1 MPHKPTLT
9 DYYIPFFIVVFGL
22 LIAYGL
28 LNAVIYIDYFKD
40 SQEGMCQRKKKEDKP
55 ETEGFTE
62 GNGNPDTE
70 GPKPSNEDSTGAEGT
85 TDCIAFCGALGS
97 DLDTLDDYDG
107 LKYRISTEIP
117 DRISKLETRISQLK

>member
-1 MPHKPTLT
+1 MAHKPTLT

-22 LIAYGL
+22 LITYGL

-40 SQEGMCQRKKKEDKP
+40 SQEGMCQRKKNDKT

-85 TDCIAFCGALGS
+85 TDCIAFCGALES
-97 DLDTLDDYDG
+97 NLDTLEDYDG
-107 LKYRISTEIP
+107 LRYRIYTVIP
-117 DRISKLETRISQLK
+117 ERISKLETRISQLK

>member
-1 MPHKPTLT
+1 MPHKPTIT

-22 LIAYGL
+22 LITYGL

-40 SQEGMCQRKKKEDKP
+40 SQEGMCQRKKN
-55 ETEGFTE
+55 ETEGFIE
-62 GNGNPDTE
+62 GNQDAE
-70 GPKPSNEDSTGAEGT
+70 GPKPSNEDSTGAEGGT
-85 TDCIAFCGALGS
+85 TDCKAFCDAWKS

-117 DRISKLETRISQLK
+117 DRISKLESRISQLK